1 LKVLRKVSVK
11 HTLMSVRRIC
21 WESRKLSS
29 VYVNTLMS
37 QEDMNALYYKVS
49 LPDYRESRIII
60 SELSVPKLERSANV
74 SVPALLDNSKQ
85 FTSLIERP
93 VSPCS
98 KRLLC
103 VPNAGGNS
111 VFSEALSFE
120 FIKKIFKLTLNVSVS
135 LKKTEMEL
143 VYVGGSKITDFSFT
157 ASSNK
162 SFGCSVTRAFN
173 YYDLD
178 SVYPDSAI
186 ERLLSKKLAGIN
198 ESTRNV
204 LNDQWDHQILH
215 VWTTNVETAEAIK
228 RVYDTKIDN
237 DLKSDTLVIITVART
252 SYECLYR
259 ERDSDATR
267 AKNMLGLH

>member
-1 LKVLRKVSVK
+1 MIHRLKQLR
-11 HTLMSVRRIC
+11 VRRIC
-21 WESRKLSS
+21 WDTRLHSRTD
-29 VYVNTLMS
+29 VNTLMS

-49 LPDYRESRIII
+49 LPDYRESKLII
-60 SELSVPKLERSANV
+60 SELQATMSVPMMAIDS
-74 SVPALLDNSKQ
+74 SKQ
-85 FTSLIERP
+85 FTTLIERP

-120 FIKKIFKLTLNVSVS
+120 FIKKIFKATLNVSVS

-143 VYVGGSKITDFSFT
+143 VYVGGSKITDFSFQV
-157 ASSNK
+157 SSNK
-162 SFGCSVTRAFN
+162 TFGCSVTRAFN

-178 SVYPDSAI
+178 SVYPDAAI

-215 VWTTNVETAEAIK
+215 IWTTNVETAEAIK
-228 RVYDTKIDN
+228 RVYDAKIDD
-237 DLKSDTLVIITVART
+237 DLKSDTLVIITVARA

-259 ERDSDATR
+259 ERDSDAAR